1 MLQLAVHQDLF
12 HLKLIRIRI
21 VRHNKFLYAAFG
33 LDNGS
38 DGVDKFAKLA
48 GGDVGR
54 MAREL
59 ASKVVGKLK
68 DVYLEDDL

>member
-1 MLQLAVHQDLF
+1 MVSAAVNLS
-12 HLKLIRIRI
+12 KLGNSRAQY
-21 VRHNKFLYAAFG
+21 VSNKFLYAAFG